1 MASGGLPNA
10 TSTISP
16 TSEDSNM
23 SNDNSSG
30 DNDTCLQLA
39 LEGEK
44 LCKAGNCRDGVAFF
58 EAALQAG
65 TDDFRTLSAIYS
77 QLGNAYFYMGDYV
90 KAMQYHKHDLTLA
103 RTMADRLGEAK
114 ASGNLGNTL
123 KVMGKFE
130 EAVICCRRH
139 LEICQD
145 HRDRVGEGRALYNL
159 GNVYHAKG
167 KHIGRLG
174 HQDPGEFPEEVKA
187 LFEKAVQYYED
198 NMMLMVEIGDRAA
211 QGRACGNL
219 GNVHY
224 LLGNFSRAIHFHQE
238 RLKIAK
244 EFSDKAAE
252 RRAHSNL
259 GNAHIFLGEFEKAAD
274 HYKKTLHLAQELGDR
289 AVEAQACYS
298 LGNTYT
304 LLKDYPMAVEYHLRH
319 LTIAQELFDKVG
331 EGRACWSLGNAH
343 AAMGQHQ
350 EAYHYAAKHLQ
361 ISKDTGDRMGQ
372 ATAQLNLAEL
382 SKTLG
387 YPEDG
392 PPPPPMSSDQ
402 NDSRKNTASTANNQ
416 ARRKSMEQMDLLKM
430 TPDASKAKASKSGAS
445 ENLNKSGLLDEED
458 FFDFISRF
466 QSKRMDDQRCSLA
479 VPPLSKPSM
488 SSQSIQNSS
497 SSQSA
502 TKPNPT
508 HPFNSQQ
515 KVASAHLQP
524 SNPVVGGP
532 LQINSSGTTQSGPFK
547 QQKDELLDLIAGVQS
562 HRMNEQRAA
571 VPFLPGLTRSSK
583 QPPELLQR
591 LSVATNNEENFPDE
605 SFFEMLMKCQ
615 GSRIEEQRT
624 SLPNGADLHDPP
636 LLHARNAAGNNLNKG
651 NSADQPA
658 SVPLPPHAP
667 TVPDEDFFSLIQ
679 RLQGGR
685 LEDQRAVLPTENT
698 RNGNAAVPAD
708 KDVK

>member
-1 MASGGLPNA
+1 MASA
-10 TSTISP
+10 EES
-16 TSEDSNM
+16 
-23 SNDNSSG
+23 

-103 RTMADRLGEAK
+103 RTMGDRLGEAK

-139 LEICQD
+139 LEICQE
-145 HRDRVGEGRALYNL
+145 HGDRVGEGRALYNL

-174 HQDPGEFPEEVKA
+174 HQDPGEFPEEVRA

-198 NMMLMVEIGDRAA
+198 NMVLMEEIGDRAA

-224 LLGNFSRAIHFHQE
+224 LLGNFAKAIFYHQE

-244 EFSDKAAE
+244 EFGDRAAE

-259 GNAHIFLGEFEKAAD
+259 GNAHIFLGEFEKAAE
-274 HYKKTLHLAQELGDR
+274 HYKKTLVLAQELDDR

-304 LLKDYPMAVEYHLRH
+304 LLKDYSTAIEYHLRH
-319 LTIAQELFDKVG
+319 LRIAQELLDKVG

-343 AAMGQHQ
+343 SAMGQHKD
-350 EAYHYAAKHLQ
+350 AYHYAKRHLE
-361 ISKDTGDRMGQ
+361 ISRETGDRMGQ
-372 ATAQLNLAEL
+372 ATAQLNIAEL
-382 SKTLG
+382 AKTLG
-387 YPEDG
+387 YPEER
-392 PPPPPMSSDQ
+392 PPTSPATDKRP
-402 NDSRKNTASTANNQ
+402 SR
-416 ARRKSMEQMDLLKM
+416 RISMEQMDLLKM
-430 TPDASKAKASKSGAS
+430 TPDAKARQQALNGGASKSGATVS
-445 ENLNKSGLLDEED
+445 SASPQKEHNKSGLLDEED

-479 VPPLSKPSM
+479 APASTAAPAAP
-488 SSQSIQNSS
+488 
-497 SSQSA
+497 A
-502 TKPNPT
+502 PTKK
-508 HPFNSQQ
+508 SD
-515 KVASAHLQP
+515 
-524 SNPVVGGP
+524 G
-532 LQINSSGTTQSGPFK
+532 
-547 QQKDELLDLIAGVQS
+547 DLLELIAGAQGQ
-562 HRMNEQRAA
+562 RMEEQRAT
-571 VPFLPGLTRSSK
+571 VSFLPGLPRAK
-583 QPPELLQR
+583 QPEILQR
-591 LSVATNNEENFPDE
+591 LSVATRNDEVFPDE
-605 SFFEMLMKCQ
+605 TFFEMLMKCQ
-615 GSRIEEQRT
+615 GTRIEDQRS
-624 SLPNGADLHDPP
+624 SLPREEGRQEAQ
-636 LLHARNAAGNNLNKG
+636 A
-651 NSADQPA
+651 Q
-658 SVPLPPHAP
+658 HAP

-685 LEDQRAVLPTENT
+685 LEDQRAALPRES
-698 RNGNAAVPAD
+698 
-708 KDVK
+708 K

>member
-1 MASGGLPNA
+1 MTSADTKKMDNISNGGENGSGGGG
-10 TSTISP
+10 
-16 TSEDSNM
+16 
-23 SNDNSSG
+23 G

-103 RTMADRLGEAK
+103 RTMGDRLGEAK

-139 LEICQD
+139 LEICQE

-167 KHIGRLG
+167 KHIGRLS
-174 HQDPGEFPEEVKA
+174 HQDPGEFPEEVKD
-187 LFEKAVQYYED
+187 LFEKAVQYYEQ

-224 LLGNFSRAIHFHQE
+224 LLGNFSKAIHFHQE
-238 RLKIAK
+238 RLKIAR
-244 EFSDKAAE
+244 EFGDRAAE

-259 GNAHIFLGEFEKAAD
+259 GNAHIFLGEFERAAD
-274 HYKKTLHLAQELGDR
+274 HYKRTLLLAQDLCDR

-304 LLKDYPMAVEYHLRH
+304 LLKDYPNAVEYHLRH
-319 LTIAQELFDKVG
+319 LRIAQELYDKVG

-343 AAMGQHQ
+343 SSMGQHKD
-350 EAYHYAAKHLQ
+350 AYIYAKRHLD
-361 ISKDTGDRMGQ
+361 ISRDTGDRMGQ

-387 YPEDG
+387 YIPADTNEL
-392 PPPPPMSSDQ
+392 PHVTAAREEEEAAKK
-402 NDSRKNTASTANNQ
+402 SR
-416 ARRKSMEQMDLLKM
+416 RVSMEQMDLIKM
-430 TPDASKAKASKSGAS
+430 TPDSKKAAAAKEG
-445 ENLNKSGLLDEED
+445 LNKSGLLDEED

-466 QSKRMDDQRCSLA
+466 QSKRMDDQRCSLTL
-479 VPPLSKPSM
+479 PPPASKPAPAAANVENHA
-488 SSQSIQNSS
+488 QN
-497 SSQSA
+497 
-502 TKPNPT
+502 NPQ
-508 HPFNSQQ
+508 PASGAVK
-515 KVASAHLQP
+515 KVS
-524 SNPVVGGP
+524 
-532 LQINSSGTTQSGPFK
+532 K
-547 QQKDELLDLIAGVQS
+547 QKDDLMDLIAGVQG

-571 VPFLPGLTRSSK
+571 VPFLPGLTRSK
-583 QPPELLQR
+583 QPEILQR
-591 LSVATNNEENFPDE
+591 LSVATSNDDHFPDE

-615 GSRIEEQRT
+615 GSRIEEQRS
-624 SLPNGADLHDPP
+624 SLPTSNGNHEMA
-636 LLHARNAAGNNLNKG
+636 AAAAAAAAGASS
-651 NSADQPA
+651 NSVEQPQ
-658 SVPLPPHAP
+658 HAP

-679 RLQGGR
+679 RLQAGR
-685 LEDQRAVLPTENT
+685 LEDQRASLPTEN
-698 RNGNAAVPAD
+698 NGGQ
-708 KDVK
+708 

>member
-1 MASGGLPNA
+1 MKNF
-10 TSTISP
+10 
-16 TSEDSNM
+16 
-23 SNDNSSG
+23 
-30 DNDTCLQLA
+30 
-39 LEGEK
+39 
-44 LCKAGNCRDGVAFF
+44 KAGNCRDGVAFF

-139 LEICQD
+139 LEICQE

-187 LFEKAVQYYED
+187 LFEKAVQYYEE

-224 LLGNFSRAIHFHQE
+224 LLGNFSRAIHFHEE

-387 YPEDG
+387 YPEEG
-392 PPPPPMSSDQ
+392 PPPPPTSTSQ
-402 NDSRKNTASTANNQ
+402 TKIRPSETAHNNQ
-416 ARRKSMEQMDLLKM
+416 GRRKSMEQMDILKM
-430 TPDASKAKASKSGAS
+430 TPDASKVKTTRAGAS
-445 ENLNKSGLLDEED
+445 DNLNKSGLLDEKIFSTLYPD
-458 FFDFISRF
+458 FNRKEWMISAAHLPFRHF
-466 QSKRMDDQRCSLA
+466 QSRPLVISQIKSHLPTRQESL
-479 VPPLSKPSM
+479 LY
-488 SSQSIQNSS
+488 
-497 SSQSA
+497 
-502 TKPNPT
+502 
-508 HPFNSQQ
+508 
-515 KVASAHLQP
+515 
-524 SNPVVGGP
+524 
-532 LQINSSGTTQSGPFK
+532 
-547 QQKDELLDLIAGVQS
+547 LI
-562 HRMNEQRAA
+562 
-571 VPFLPGLTRSSK
+571 
-583 QPPELLQR
+583 
-591 LSVATNNEENFPDE
+591 LSV
-605 SFFEMLMKCQ
+605 
-615 GSRIEEQRT
+615 
-624 SLPNGADLHDPP
+624 
-636 LLHARNAAGNNLNKG
+636 
-651 NSADQPA
+651 
-658 SVPLPPHAP
+658 
-667 TVPDEDFFSLIQ
+667 LIPIM
-679 RLQGGR
+679 
-685 LEDQRAVLPTENT
+685 AV
-698 RNGNAAVPAD
+698 
-708 KDVK
+708 KK